1 MQGRQAP
8 VQAGHQEEEWRNL
21 GQGGEEW
28 SSCRGQSKGLPRESW
43 LERREYTDSTPEWG
57 AWGSRSMRQ
66 REEMGHKSAPL
77 ARALLA
83 VTEALYVVAL
93 DQTNED

>member
-8 VQAGHQEEEWRNL
+8 VQAGHQEEEVRYL
-21 GQGGEEW
+21 GQAGEEW

-43 LERREYTDSTPEWG
+43 LERRESTDSTPAWG
-57 AWGSRSMRQ
+57 ARGGRSMRQ
-66 REEMGHKSAPL
+66 REEMGQKSAPP
-77 ARALLA
+77 ARDLLA